1 MSQDIQNTEDENPE
15 LTSTEETHPEAHK
28 VPPVAQKVSRF

>member
-1 MSQDIQNTEDENPE
+1 MSQDKEKIEDENSLE
-15 LTSTEETHPEAHK
+15 LHTEEAHNEAHK